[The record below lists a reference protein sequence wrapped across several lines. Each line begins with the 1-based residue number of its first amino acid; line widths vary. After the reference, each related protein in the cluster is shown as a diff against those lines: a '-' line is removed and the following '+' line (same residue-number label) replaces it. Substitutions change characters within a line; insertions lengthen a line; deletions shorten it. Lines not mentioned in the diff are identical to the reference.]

1 MLTEWKRKCGMSKQ
15 EIYNRLR
22 QGGLSQCG
30 ALAMIGNWQCE
41 SGLEPDRLQG
51 DFSPYRTV
59 SKDYVRRIESFQL
72 QRNQFAHDAKGFG
85 LAQWTYFSR
94 KQALWDMWH
103 KSGLSI
109 ASAELQCK
117 FALYELQNDYPML
130 LSYLKTTN
138 DLYEATAR
146 ICREFERPAINNIDA
161 RFQAANSL
169 KYEINLEGKTEEPT
183 PTQEPTE
190 EAHALSLPDL
200 QINSTGNPVVL
211 LQAALIVRGYNCGT
225 ADGIFGAKTQ
235 SALNSFKR
243 DRGQQTDG
251 KVDAL
256 TWAELL
262 KVGG

>member
-1 MLTEWKRKCGMSKQ
+1 MM
-15 EIYNRLR
+15 
-22 QGGLSQCG
+22 
-30 ALAMIGNWQCE
+30 GNWQCE
-41 SGLEPDRLQG
+41 SGLEPNRLQG

-59 SKDYVRRIESFQL
+59 SKDYVRRIENFQL
-72 QRNQFAHDAKGFG
+72 QRDQFAHDSKGFG
-85 LAQWTYFSR
+85 LAQWTFYSR

-109 ASAELQCK
+109 ASAELQVK
-117 FALYELQNDYPML
+117 FALHELKTDYSAL
-130 LSYLKTTN
+130 LSYLCQTN

-146 ICREFERPAINNIDA
+146 ICREFERPAVNNIDA

-169 KYEINLEGKTEEPT
+169 KYEIDLDGKTEEQK
-183 PTQEPTE
+183 QEEPK
-190 EAHALSLPDL
+190 EAHALVLSEL
-200 QINSTGNPVVL
+200 QIGSTGDVVVL
-211 LQAALIVRGYNCGT
+211 LQAALNVRGYNCGA

-243 DRGQQTDG
+243 DRNKPTDG
-251 KVDAL
+251 KADAL

>member
-1 MLTEWKRKCGMSKQ
+1 MSKQ
-15 EIYNRLR
+15 KIYNLLR
-22 QGGLSQCG
+22 QGGLTE
-30 ALAMIGNWQCE
+30 AATLAMMGNWQCE
-41 SGLEPDRLQG
+41 SGLEPNRLQG
-51 DFSPYRTV
+51 DFSPYRTL
-59 SKDYVRRIESFQL
+59 SKDYVRRIEDFSL
-72 QRNQFAHDAKGFG
+72 SRDVFAYDQKGFG
-85 LAQWTYFSR
+85 LAQWTYYSR
-94 KQALWDMWH
+94 KQALWDAWH

-109 ASAELQCK
+109 ASAELQVK
-117 FALYELQNDYPML
+117 FALYELQTDYSGL
-130 LSYLKTTN
+130 YGYLKVTN

-183 PTQEPTE
+183 PAQEPA

-200 QINSTGNPVVL
+200 QINSTGDVVVL
-211 LQAALIVRGYNCGT
+211 LQAALNVRGYPCGS

-243 DRGQQTDG
+243 DNGQQTDG
-251 KVDAL
+251 KADAL
-256 TWAELL
+256 TWGMIL